1 MYISNHF
8 FWGVLY
14 KDATFDAGEKEQLL
28 ELNEANHVYGS
39 HAELDVKAYDSYCT
53 TQRDRFRY
61 LEVPWSEEGRVWVVW
76 WRALVDSA
84 SSLPRTVSHAKRWTL
99 RHRSSTLTQLLLSC
113 IKVKFK
119 CNDR

>member
-1 MYISNHF
+1 MRFISNHF
-8 FWGVLY
+8 FGGVLY
-14 KDATFDAGEKEQLL
+14 KDTTYDAGEKEQLL

-76 WRALVDSA
+76 GGEPWSIQ
-84 SSLPRTVSHAKRWTL
+84 LPACHEGQYHMPKDGR
-99 RHRSSTLTQLLLSC
+99 
-113 IKVKFK
+113 
-119 CNDR
+119 